1 MYYIFFSDSDIK
13 RPKSRQV
20 KHEDDLLN
28 SVPDHDLVMVP
39 TDPEK
44 QFCKRSQHQVGQL
57 FCVSFFN
64 QATFLRLVFFKL
76 TIFRFKIL

>member
-1 MYYIFFSDSDIK
+1 MNYIFFSDSDIK

-57 FCVSFFN
+57 FV
-64 QATFLRLVFFKL
+64 FLFLIKQL
-76 TIFRFKIL
+76 LLS

>member
-1 MYYIFFSDSDIK
+1 MYYYCFFSDSDIK

-44 QFCKRSQHQVGQL
+44 QFCKRSQHQVGRL
-57 FCVSFFN
+57 FCCFFN
-64 QATFLRLVFFKL
+64 QATFIKLLFFKL
-76 TIFRFKIL
+76 TILRLKIL